1 MRFIVTHTLP
11 IGAQPDRFGTR
22 FRVWAANASRVDLL
36 IYKDGKPAETH
47 AMTPKDDGYFE
58 EYMAGAGAGTRY
70 AYSLDG
76 GDPRPDPA
84 SRFQPAGV
92 HGPSQVVDPT
102 AFRWTDGE
110 WRGIPLEEA
119 IFYEVHVGTA
129 TPEGTFDSLIGRLD
143 DIHSLGVTAIEIMP
157 IADFP
162 GNRNW
167 GYDGVSLFAPANA
180 YGGPEA
186 LRRLVN
192 AAHQRGL
199 AVVLDVVYNHLGPD
213 GNYLQQFS
221 TTYFTS
227 HHKTPWGDALN
238 FDTEGSR
245 QVRDFF
251 IANACHWA
259 NEYHLDGFRMD
270 ATHAIKDDS
279 TPHILAEIV
288 SQVRDAL
295 PKDRHFLFIAEDE
308 RNEPT
313 LVRSLA
319 NNGYGL
325 DAVWADDFHHE
336 VRVALTGEHE
346 GYYADFSGA
355 MDDLAT
361 TLQHGWF
368 FTGQQSQ
375 VLEHPRGAPA
385 DDVPPM
391 RFVHCI
397 QNHDQIGNRALGE
410 RLSADIAP
418 DAYRAASLLLLL
430 SPYTPLLFQGQ
441 EWAASTPFLYF
452 TDHHAELGRLVTE
465 GRRAEF
471 ARFSAFSGEQVPD
484 PQAAETFQSSKLNW
498 SERSEPAHNCMLL
511 LYRDL
516 LALRRS
522 EPALQERRR
531 GSFAAEPLGKTALAL
546 RRTGDGQ
553 TLLLVVNV
561 RDSLR
566 LDLAAQNVTTP
577 PAGMMWVALLDSEDA
592 YYGGRGAA
600 ELDGT
605 TLEIDGP
612 GAVLLRAV
620 GR

>member
-1 MRFIVTHTLP
+1 MYTLP
-11 IGAQPDRFGTR
+11 IGAQPDRLGTR
-22 FRVWAANASRVDLL
+22 FRVWAANVPRVELL
-36 IYKDGKPAETH
+36 IYDGDAVSAQPE
-47 AMTPKDDGYFE
+47 MQPQDDGYFE
-58 EYMAGAGAGTRY
+58 AYLAGVGAGTRY

-84 SRFQPAGV
+84 SRFQPDGV
-92 HGPSQVVDPT
+92 HGPSQVVDPMI
-102 AFRWTDGE
+102 FDWTDDQ
-110 WRGIPLEEA
+110 WRGLPLEDA

-129 TPEGTFDSLIGRLD
+129 TPEGTFDSLINRLD
-143 DIHSLGVTAIEIMP
+143 DIVSLGVTAVEIMP

-162 GNRNW
+162 GSRNW

-192 AAHQRGL
+192 AAHERGL
-199 AVVLDVVYNHLGPD
+199 AVILDVVYNHLGPD

-221 TTYFTS
+221 TQYFTS

-238 FDTEGSR
+238 FDTEGSQ

-251 IANACHWA
+251 AGNACYWA

-270 ATHAIKDDS
+270 ATHAIKDDN
-279 TPHILAEIV
+279 TLHILAEIV
-288 SQVRDAL
+288 SRVRETL
-295 PKDRHFLFIAEDE
+295 PPDRNFLFVAEDE

-325 DAVWADDFHHE
+325 DAVWADDFHHQ
-336 VRVALTGEHE
+336 VRVALTGENE
-346 GYYADFSGA
+346 GYYMDFSGSTA
-355 MDDLAT
+355 DLAH
-361 TLQHGWF
+361 TLQQGWF
-368 FTGQQSQ
+368 FTGQQSEL
-375 VLEHPRGAPA
+375 LEHPRGAPA

-410 RLSADIAP
+410 RLTDDVAP
-418 DAYRAASLLLLL
+418 DAYRAASALLLL

-452 TDHHAELGRLVTE
+452 TDHNHELGKLVTE
-465 GRRAEF
+465 GRRSEF
-471 ARFSAFSGEQVPD
+471 AKFSAFSGEQVPD
-484 PQAAETFQSSKLNW
+484 PQAATTFEHSKLRW
-498 SERSEPAHNCMLL
+498 EERDEPAHNAVQL

-522 EPALQERRR
+522 EPALQERSRT
-531 GSFAAEPLGKTALAL
+531 SFAVEPLGETALAL
-546 RRTGDGQ
+546 RRMGDNQ
-553 TLLLVVNV
+553 TLLLMVNL
-561 RDSLR
+561 RDAVQI
-566 LDLAAQNVTTP
+566 DLAAQPITAP
-577 PAGMMWVALLDSEDA
+577 PAGMMWVALVDSEDT

-600 ELDGT
+600 TLDGA
-605 TLEIDGP
+605 TLAIGGP

-620 GR
+620 GS